1 MSNKKLLNLGL
12 QYITEYK
19 MSILHKKKE
28 KMKNFIRFNKKLN
41 QKIEIIYREK
51 ELRKMEKMINDL

>member
-1 MSNKKLLNLGL
+1 
-12 QYITEYK
+12 